1 MMVSLSRIV
10 RCGLIAA
17 SAIGLSACSK
27 DQILGN
33 HIRQFTL
40 DHALPVI
47 LKTDDVPM
55 ICNANDGLA
64 PLVMAYGRFNVEI
77 DLMMGFGFAGS
88 SICTENKAVEKEL
101 WSALAER
108 QGWTDV
114 AIDARISQQL
124 LNKEA
129 ALKQLKAYQHS
140 VNYFKNEYGYELGE
154 GKCPKFKYEVDEL
167 LLFVGAVSALQ
178 ALQND
183 VASGR
188 LVNVDMGIP
197 PKIVH
202 AMDCLDNTK
211 WWGFP
216 QSLQAA
222 LTVVLPESEEKQAE
236 GWRKLQESV
245 DIGLKDGMRLGH
257 ATYAVVASIKGR
269 EDYLRDA
276 LKRFEAVPSDKI
288 NPDYKLLDAIAE
300 KQIRHLA
307 NRLWMQKEGRR
318 APTEGYSDFLD
329 EKRQPDPKLD
339 GLLDDI

>member
-1 MMVSLSRIV
+1 MKVSLSKTL
-10 RCGLIAA
+10 RCSLIAA
-17 SAIGLSACSK
+17 SVLTLTACSK
-27 DQILGN
+27 DQIIGN

-64 PLVMAYGRFNVEI
+64 PLVMAYGKFNVEI
-77 DLMMGFGFAGS
+77 DLMMAFGYAGS
-88 SICTENKAVEKEL
+88 SICTENQAVEKEL
-101 WSALAER
+101 WSSLAEK

-129 ALKQLKAYQHS
+129 AIKQLKAYQHS
-140 VNYFKNEYGYELGE
+140 VNYFKQAYNYELGE
-154 GKCPKFKYEVDEL
+154 GQCPKFKYEVDEL

-183 VASGR
+183 IASGR
-188 LVNVDMGIP
+188 LVNIDMGIP
-197 PKIVH
+197 PKIVN
-202 AMDCLDNTK
+202 AMNCLDNTK

-222 LTVVLPESEEKQAE
+222 LIVVLPESEEKQAE
-236 GWRKLQESV
+236 GWKKLQEST
-245 DIGLKDGMRLGH
+245 DIGLKDGMRLGY
-257 ATYAVVASIKGR
+257 ATYAVVAYIKGR

-276 LKRFEAVPSDKI
+276 LKRFEAVPNDKV

-307 NRLWMQKEGRR
+307 DRLWMEKEGRR
-318 APTEGYSDFLD
+318 APTEGFSNFLD
-329 EKRQPDPKLD
+329 EKKQVDPKLD
-339 GLLDDI
+339 GLLEDI